1 MSSSSA
7 VVGGDVGCTIH
18 HLPPIEINFQLND
31 NYPQSSGV
39 DVVDISCAWMSSSQ
53 VDLLAAALRQEWQA
67 GEVVLYAWYELV
79 SNNWRT
85 ILGMSSEK
93 LVGCCLCLEK
103 VVFPTPPKLASLHH
117 PSPLVYPCMG

>member
-7 VVGGDVGCTIH
+7 VVGGDVGSTIH

-31 NYPQSSGV
+31 NYPQSSGE

-85 ILGMSSEK
+85 ILGMSGDK
-93 LVGCCLCLEK
+93 LGEII
-103 VVFPTPPKLASLHH
+103 
-117 PSPLVYPCMG
+117 